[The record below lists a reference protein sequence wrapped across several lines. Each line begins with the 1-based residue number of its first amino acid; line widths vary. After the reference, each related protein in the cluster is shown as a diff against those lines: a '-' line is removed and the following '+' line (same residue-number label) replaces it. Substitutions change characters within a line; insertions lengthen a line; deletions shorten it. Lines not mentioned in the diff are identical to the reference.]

1 MITKIIMLTATSK
14 VNTIYVMQ
22 SIIYTYIFMYVR
34 TVLAVKYLV
43 PVVYLSTQIILM
55 PRPTYTTVD
64 DED

>member
-43 PVVYLSTQIILM
+43 PVVYLSTQINLM